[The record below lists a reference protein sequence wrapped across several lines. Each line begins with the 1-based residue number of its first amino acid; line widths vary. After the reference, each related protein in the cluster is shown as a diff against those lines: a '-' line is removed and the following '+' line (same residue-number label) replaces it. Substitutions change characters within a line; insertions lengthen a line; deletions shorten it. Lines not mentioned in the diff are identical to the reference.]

1 MLLPGFLLTAVFLWL
16 KASHIPLFVC
26 CVLSLFLALLAN
38 PSGKLAHMVQGEGM
52 KTNTETGF
60 CFGAVI
66 PKIIPHFR
74 IETPL

>member
-1 MLLPGFLLTAVFLWL
+1 M
-16 KASHIPLFVC
+16 C
-26 CVLSLFLALLAN
+26 CILSLFLALLAK
-38 PSGKLAHMVQGEGM
+38 PSGKLAHMVLSEGM
-52 KTNTETGF
+52 KTNTKAGF